1 MPKIYPT
8 HTEIEQ
14 ALKSARDIMYQT
26 KSPAF
31 ELSIPLASGEAIETK
46 AVLIRYADSIPDTI
60 NAVKQACG
68 IKIDPSRE
76 HEDVVTEDNRKSF
89 LVKGTRDLSGIYYR
103 AYEATNAILSLN
115 WVSDATWR
123 IDLRKEQIEIIV
135 LSFDDVTLTVAWHYN
150 MSIRNDHLVADVERR
165 YLKTSPSVMRFEST
179 WRELVRLFGESLSLP
194 AYPSALS
201 RLLMELSYSNKE
213 EDIKA
218 HQELANRIESVLADM
233 LKYLSS
239 NGDMAQKHGVTF
251 RSDNSAHYVIRCYD
265 GREIVRNGIEVLLR

>member
-14 ALKSARDIMYQT
+14 ALRNAGDIMRQT
-26 KSPAF
+26 NTPTF
-31 ELSIPLASGEAIETK
+31 ELSIPLASGEVAKKNIHHSDVSFNRIDVIKK
-46 AVLIRYADSIPDTI
+46 AWGM
-60 NAVKQACG
+60 K
-68 IKIDPSRE
+68 IKPSRE
-76 HEDVVTEDNRKSF
+76 HGDVFTEDNQPNFIGISDDYGMVTKA
-89 LVKGTRDLSGIYYR
+89 RDV
-103 AYEATNAILSLN
+103 AKAILQLN

-123 IDLRKEQIEIIV
+123 IDLRKEQIEIIA
-135 LSFDDVTLTVAWHYN
+135 LSFDNVTLTVAWHYN
-150 MSIRNDHLVADVERR
+150 IGIRNDYLVADVERR

-201 RLLMELSYSNKE
+201 RFLMELSYANKE

-239 NGDMAQKHGVTF
+239 NGDMARKHGVTF